1 LQSQRKLD
9 EAVTLDE
16 ADEKE
21 ENVQMSSSFLII
33 QGLSALAVL
42 VMVAFAAWA
51 RIPKPTPK
59 LDLDRARALF
69 AEEFPDERIGGV
81 WVAAGG
87 ASALARAGD
96 KALILFQAG
105 DGYVA
110 RDEAWATLGEGQR
123 KGETLTLRLHDIGCD
138 RASFAL
144 SAGAAWPPALEA

>member
-1 LQSQRKLD
+1 MRLAK
-9 EAVTLDE
+9 
-16 ADEKE
+16 KE
-21 ENVQMSSSFLII
+21 ENVPMSSSFLII

-42 VMVAFAAWA
+42 LMIGFAAWA
-51 RIPKPTPK
+51 RIAKPTPK
-59 LDLDRARALF
+59 LDLDRARALL

-81 WVAAGG
+81 WVAADG

-110 RDEAWATLGEGQR
+110 RDEAWAKLGDGER
-123 KGETLTLRLHDIGCD
+123 KGERLTLRLHDIGCD

-144 SAGAAWPPALEA
+144 PAGAAWPPALEA

>member
-1 LQSQRKLD
+1 
-9 EAVTLDE
+9 
-16 ADEKE
+16 
-21 ENVQMSSSFLII
+21 MSSSFLII